1 MIMSTEYTIFTRR
14 TSPGQEM
21 YQLIIATWQQPQNQW
36 FIKLIFDKSSKT
48 ILLNEE
54 RIASSALS
62 VRTIRNLH
70 VKREVGPLHHIIYK
84 INAKLI
90 KDLNI
95 RAKIISL
102 KRKHRGKTSGSWIWY
117 QFLQYNT
124 KLQITQ
130 EKKMNFTTVKNFCA
144 SKKTLSRKLKY
155 NPQNGRKYFK
165 VIYLIR
171 V

>member
-1 MIMSTEYTIFTRR
+1 MVKEKLFYFPLFLHILFVKFQGKMRYIMIMSTEYTIFTRR

-130 EKKMNFTTVKNFCA
+130 EKKNELHH
-144 SKKTLSRKLKY
+144 S
-155 NPQNGRKYFK
+155 
-165 VIYLIR
+165 
-171 V
+171 

>member
-1 MIMSTEYTIFTRR
+1 M
-14 TSPGQEM
+14 
-21 YQLIIATWQQPQNQW
+21 
-36 FIKLIFDKSSKT
+36 
-48 ILLNEE
+48 LLNEE

-95 RAKIISL
+95 RAEIISL
-102 KRKHRGKTSGSWIWY
+102 RRKHRGNTSGPCIWY

-124 KLQITQ
+124 KLQGTQ
-130 EKKMNFTTVKNFCA
+130 EKKNWTSLQLRIKNPGLFCA

-165 VIYLIR
+165 IIYLIR